1 VDDLFLGDEMP
12 NTVHMKF
19 LIAILT
25 ALTVLS
31 AVLIQIE
38 MRNTLDTTIATKR
51 LRDQEQIRKDDEE
64 YRKQLQAQTTN
75 KSETLKKPT
84 P

>member
-1 VDDLFLGDEMP
+1 MP

-31 AVLIQIE
+31 AVLIQTE

-64 YRKQLQAQTTN
+64 YRKQLEAQKTN
-75 KSETLKKPT
+75 KSDAVNKSDTLKKPT

>member
-1 VDDLFLGDEMP
+1 MDDLFLGDEMP

-38 MRNTLDTTIATKR
+38 MRNTLDTTIAMKR

>member
-1 VDDLFLGDEMP
+1 MDDLFLGDEMP

-19 LIAILT
+19 LIAILA

-64 YRKQLQAQTTN
+64 YRNQLQAQTTN

>member
-38 MRNTLDTTIATKR
+38 IRNTLDTTIATKR

>member
-1 VDDLFLGDEMP
+1 MP
-12 NTVHMKF
+12 NTVHMNF

-38 MRNTLDTTIATKR
+38 KRNTLRTAIATKR
-51 LRDQEQIRKDDEE
+51 FHDQEQIRKDDEE
-64 YRKQLQAQTTN
+64 YRKQLEAQKTN
-75 KSETLKKPT
+75 SLEPSTSQT
-84 P
+84 H

>member
-38 MRNTLDTTIATKR
+38 MRNKLDTTIATKR

>member
-51 LRDQEQIRKDDEE
+51 LRDQQQIRKDDEE

>member
-1 VDDLFLGDEMP
+1 MP
-12 NTVHMKF
+12 NTAHMKF

-25 ALTVLS
+25 ALTVIS

-38 MRNTLDTTIATKR
+38 QRTSLETAIATR
-51 LRDQEQIRKDDEE
+51 HLHDQEQIRKDDEE
-64 YRKQLQAQTTN
+64 YREQLEAQKTSKADASN
-75 KSETLKKPT
+75 KSATSKKPT

>member
-25 ALTVLS
+25 ALTVIS

-64 YRKQLQAQTTN
+64 YRKQIQAQTTN
-75 KSETLKKPT
+75 KSETLKQPT

>member
-1 VDDLFLGDEMP
+1 MP

-38 MRNTLDTTIATKR
+38 KRTTLETAIAMKR
-51 LRDQEQIRKDDEE
+51 LHDQEQIRKDDEE
-64 YRKQLQAQTTN
+64 YREQLEAQKTN
-75 KSETLKKPT
+75 KSDAVNKPDTLKKPT

>member
-1 VDDLFLGDEMP
+1 MDDLFLGDEMP

>member
-1 VDDLFLGDEMP
+1 MP

-25 ALTVLS
+25 ALTVVS

-38 MRNTLDTTIATKR
+38 QRALLETAIATKR
-51 LRDQEQIRKDDEE
+51 LHDQEQIRKDDEE
-64 YRKQLQAQTTN
+64 YREQLEAQNTSKTDADN
-75 KSETLKKPT
+75 KSATSKKPT

>member
-1 VDDLFLGDEMP
+1 MP

-51 LRDQEQIRKDDEE
+51 LRDQEQIRKDDGE

>member
-38 MRNTLDTTIATKR
+38 MRNKLDTTIATKR
-51 LRDQEQIRKDDEE
+51 LRDQQQIRKDDEE

>member
-1 VDDLFLGDEMP
+1 MP

-64 YRKQLQAQTTN
+64 YRNQLQAQTTN

>member
-1 VDDLFLGDEMP
+1 MP

-38 MRNTLDTTIATKR
+38 KRNTLETVIATKR
-51 LRDQEQIRKDDEE
+51 LHDQEQIRKDDEE
-64 YRKQLQAQTTN
+64 YQKQLEAENTN
-75 KSETLKKPT
+75 KPDAVNKPGTLKKPT

>member
-1 VDDLFLGDEMP
+1 MDELFLGDEMP

-38 MRNTLDTTIATKR
+38 MRNTLDTTIATKQ

-75 KSETLKKPT
+75 KSETLKKIT

>member
-1 VDDLFLGDEMP
+1 MDDLFLGDEMP

-51 LRDQEQIRKDDEE
+51 LRDQQQIRKDDEE

>member
-1 VDDLFLGDEMP
+1 MDDLFLGDEMP

-38 MRNTLDTTIATKR
+38 KRTSLETAIATKR
-51 LRDQEQIRKDDEE
+51 LHDQAQIRKDDEE

>member
-1 VDDLFLGDEMP
+1 MDDLFLGDEMP

-38 MRNTLDTTIATKR
+38 MRNKLDTTIATKR

>member
-1 VDDLFLGDEMP
+1 MP

-38 MRNTLDTTIATKR
+38 KRTSLETAIATKR
-51 LRDQEQIRKDDEE
+51 LHDQAQIRKDDEE
-64 YRKQLQAQTTN
+64 YREQLEAQKTSKARMPTT
-75 KSETLKKPT
+75 SQPH
-84 P
+84 